1 MASPPSPPSPSQWG
15 AASRGYGEAVAPRM
29 MEAYADEFAD
39 RLDVDSDTEALE
51 VAAGSGAFT
60 QALAKRVKS
69 LLATDFAEE
78 MIAILRERMRANG
91 AENVTCEV
99 MDGQALALDDASFD
113 RAACSFG
120 LMLFPD
126 RAKGFAELRRAL
138 RPGGRALVTGWAG
151 PENFQALGIFLQAVR
166 MAFPNMPPPPAPPPV
181 FSLADPDSFK
191 AQMEAAGFD
200 EVEVSFV
207 SRELEVDD
215 FDVMWGMLTS
225 GAPPVQMLFDRV
237 GPQGKGKVRDT
248 LAGIIEKR
256 FGSGP
261 IHLTN
266 VATVGSGHVSLAE
279 PPDTNARF

>member
-1 MASPPSPPSPSQWG
+1 MKTPPSPDTPENWG
-15 AASRGYGEAVAPRM
+15 EASRGYADEVAPRM

-51 VAAGSGAFT
+51 VAAGSGALT

-91 AENVTCEV
+91 VENVTCEV

>member
-1 MASPPSPPSPSQWG
+1 M
-15 AASRGYGEAVAPRM
+15 
-29 MEAYADEFAD
+29 
-39 RLDVDSDTEALE
+39 
-51 VAAGSGAFT
+51 
-60 QALAKRVKS
+60 
-69 LLATDFAEE
+69 
-78 MIAILRERMRANG
+78 
-91 AENVTCEV
+91 
-99 MDGQALALDDASFD
+99 
-113 RAACSFG
+113 
-120 LMLFPD
+120 
-126 RAKGFAELRRAL
+126 
-138 RPGGRALVTGWAG
+138 VTGWAG

-191 AQMEAAGFD
+191 VQMEAAGFD

-215 FDVMWGMLTS
+215 FVLVEMNMIIKIMRIK
-225 GAPPVQMLFDRV
+225 MLFDRV

>member
-1 MASPPSPPSPSQWG
+1 MKTPPSPDTPENWG
-15 AASRGYGEAVAPRM
+15 EASRGYADEVAPRM

-51 VAAGSGAFT
+51 VAAGSGALT

>member
-1 MASPPSPPSPSQWG
+1 MKTTPSPDTPENWG
-15 AASRGYGEAVAPRM
+15 AASRSYADEVAPRM

-51 VAAGSGAFT
+51 VAAGSGALT

-91 AENVTCEV
+91 VENVTCEV

-248 LAGIIEKR
+248 LAGIIEQR

-266 VATVGSGHVSLAE
+266 VATVGSGRVSLAE

>member
-1 MASPPSPPSPSQWG
+1 MKTPPSPDTPENWG
-15 AASRGYGEAVAPRM
+15 EASRGYADEVAPRM

-39 RLDVDSDTEALE
+39 RLDVDSHTEALE
-51 VAAGSGAFT
+51 VAAGSGALT

>member
-1 MASPPSPPSPSQWG
+1 MKTPPSPDTPENWG
-15 AASRGYGEAVAPRM
+15 AASRSYADEVAPRM

-51 VAAGSGAFT
+51 VAAGSGALT

-91 AENVTCEV
+91 VENVTCEV

-248 LAGIIEKR
+248 LAGIIEQR

-266 VATVGSGHVSLAE
+266 VATVGSGHVGLAE

>member
-1 MASPPSPPSPSQWG
+1 MKTPPSPDTPENWG
-15 AASRGYGEAVAPRM
+15 EASRGYADEVAPRM

-51 VAAGSGAFT
+51 VAAGSGALT

-91 AENVTCEV
+91 VENVTCEV

-191 AQMEAAGFD
+191 VQMEAAGFD

-248 LAGIIEKR
+248 LAGIIEQR

>member
-1 MASPPSPPSPSQWG
+1 MKTPPSPDTPENWG
-15 AASRGYGEAVAPRM
+15 AASRSYADEVAPRM

-51 VAAGSGAFT
+51 VAAGSGALT

-91 AENVTCEV
+91 VENVTCEV

-248 LAGIIEKR
+248 LAGIIEQR